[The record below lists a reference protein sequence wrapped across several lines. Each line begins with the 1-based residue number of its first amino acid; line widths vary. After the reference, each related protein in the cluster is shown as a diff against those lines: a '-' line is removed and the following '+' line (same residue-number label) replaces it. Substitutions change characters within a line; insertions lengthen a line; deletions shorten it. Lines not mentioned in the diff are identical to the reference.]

1 MAKDGMEMV
10 ELGHE
15 WAKGMESKAPICLDG
30 MQNDGHYEMWKM
42 TGRKKKYELQSP
54 LTDWN
59 LVYLDLVFV
68 VDMHVAS
75 LQEIEISGLPL
86 DSRVEEIV
94 Q

>member
-1 MAKDGMEMV
+1 VKD
-10 ELGHE
+10 
-15 WAKGMESKAPICLDG
+15 DG
-30 MQNDGHYEMWKM
+30 K
-42 TGRKKKYELQSP
+42 KKKYELQSP
-54 LTDWN
+54 LADWN

-75 LQEIEISGLPL
+75 LQETEISGLPL